1 MKLQNPNNK
10 TQQSI
15 GVFVF
20 QINKQISVFT
30 GPGTVN
36 LVNHQQYSPGALLI
50 PPHPALP
57 PGVLRR
63 SPAVQGT
70 LPHGALVDVFRLPGE
85 GPGGGE
91 RPALYVGDW
100 RGPGV
105 SVSVLGHPQLVQ
117 AQLGPASH
125 PGRLGEGVDVTAQNI
140 GFHQEVLSSASRH
153 YKRLQKVLLQVRR

>member
-1 MKLQNPNNK
+1 M
-10 TQQSI
+10 
-15 GVFVF
+15 
-20 QINKQISVFT
+20 
-30 GPGTVN
+30 
-36 LVNHQQYSPGALLI
+36 LVSGRTRLVALL
-50 PPHPALP
+50 
-57 PGVLRR
+57 PGGVERGP
-63 SPAVQGT
+63 PAVQGT
-70 LPHGALVDVFRLPGE
+70 LSHGALVDVLRLSE

-140 GFHQEVLSSASRH
+140 GFHQEVLGSASRH